1 MFTLHTDDALFSYT
15 KLKKNVKTYTCIV
28 FRNPANDG
36 NIITQGRLP
45 DKKKSSQNTT

>member
-1 MFTLHTDDALFSYT
+1 MMHYFLIRN
-15 KLKKNVKTYTCIV
+15 KKKNVKTYTCIV

-45 DKKKSSQNTT
+45 DKKKCHHTT